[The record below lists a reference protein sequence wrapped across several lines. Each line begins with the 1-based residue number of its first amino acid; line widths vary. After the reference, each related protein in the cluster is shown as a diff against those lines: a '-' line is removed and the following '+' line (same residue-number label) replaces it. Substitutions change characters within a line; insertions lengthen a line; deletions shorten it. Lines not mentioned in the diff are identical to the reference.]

1 MMLRRGVLVITALT
15 IMIIPVTT
23 VMIGMAIA
31 ACRGDT
37 CLGKIRQGIIERI
50 MVSLFL

>member
-1 MMLRRGVLVITALT
+1 MLRRGVLVITALT

-23 VMIGMAIA
+23 VMIEMVIA

-37 CLGKIRQGIIERI
+37 GLGKMCLATGERI
-50 MVSLFL
+50 TVNLFL